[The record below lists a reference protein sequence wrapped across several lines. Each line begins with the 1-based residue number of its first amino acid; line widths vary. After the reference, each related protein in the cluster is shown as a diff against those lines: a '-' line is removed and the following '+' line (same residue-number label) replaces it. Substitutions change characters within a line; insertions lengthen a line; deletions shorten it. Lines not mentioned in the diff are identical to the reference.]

1 MNEQPS
7 QQSASPAKS
16 AVASM
21 LMALV
26 RAYQLLVSPAL
37 GSACRFAPTCSH
49 YSIQA
54 LAQHGAIK
62 GSYLTLYRLG
72 RVEGASV
79 KTNACL
85 RGMFMDHVEHFLE
98 QKKVFSYRT

>member
-16 AVASM
+16 AVARA

-26 RAYQLLVSPAL
+26 RAYQLLISPAL

-49 YSIQA
+49 YSMQA
-54 LAQHGAIK
+54 LGQHGAIK
-62 GSYLTLYRLG
+62 GSYLTLHRLG
-72 RVEGASV
+72 RCHPWCEGGHDPV
-79 KTNACL
+79 PEQVQVP
-85 RGMFMDHVEHFLE
+85 RFLSDLITG
-98 QKKVFSYRT
+98 KSSSS

>member
-16 AVASM
+16 AVARA

-26 RAYQLLVSPAL
+26 RAYQLLISPAL

-49 YSIQA
+49 YSMQA
-54 LAQHGAIK
+54 LGQHGAIK
-62 GSYLTLYRLG
+62 GSDLTLCRLG
-72 RVEGASV
+72 RCHPWCEGGHDPVPEQVRAP
-79 KTNACL
+79 
-85 RGMFMDHVEHFLE
+85 RFLSDLITR
-98 QKKVFSYRT
+98 KSSSS

>member
-16 AVASM
+16 AVARA

-26 RAYQLLVSPAL
+26 RAYQLLISPAL

-49 YSIQA
+49 YSMQA

-62 GSYLTLYRLG
+62 GSYLTLCRLG
-72 RVEGASV
+72 SCHPWCEGGYDPVPEQVRAP
-79 KTNACL
+79 
-85 RGMFMDHVEHFLE
+85 RFLSDLITR
-98 QKKVFSYRT
+98 KSSSS

>member
-16 AVASM
+16 AVARA

-26 RAYQLLVSPAL
+26 RAYQLLISPAL

-49 YSIQA
+49 YSMQA
-54 LAQHGAIK
+54 LAQHGAVK
-62 GSYLTLYRLG
+62 GSYLTLLRLG
-72 RVEGASV
+72 RCHPWCEGGHDPVPEQV
-79 KTNACL
+79 KAPAFFTDL
-85 RGMFMDHVEHFLE
+85 ITR
-98 QKKVFSYRT
+98 KSSSS

>member
-16 AVASM
+16 AVARA

-26 RAYQLLVSPAL
+26 RAYQLLISPAL

-49 YSIQA
+49 YSMQA
-54 LAQHGAIK
+54 LGQHGAIK
-62 GSYLTLYRLG
+62 GSYLTLCRLG
-72 RVEGASV
+72 RCHPWCEGGHDPVPERVQAPRFLSDLITRKSAS
-79 KTNACL
+79 
-85 RGMFMDHVEHFLE
+85 
-98 QKKVFSYRT
+98 S

>member
-16 AVASM
+16 AVASA

-26 RAYQLLVSPAL
+26 RAYQLLISPAL

-54 LAQHGAIK
+54 LAQHGALK

-72 RVEGASV
+72 RCQPWCEGGHDPVPKQV
-79 KTNACL
+79 KAP
-85 RGMFMDHVEHFLE
+85 RF
-98 QKKVFSYRT
+98 FSDLITRKSSSS